1 MKGILFYQMVNCVV
15 DVVFDLISLDQT
27 LHQLN
32 TSTVHSIATLFILL
46 ALAFIFC
53 YYADRVTVDLLA
65 VSDIF
70 YNSLWYKL
78 PFQEQKMLILPI
90 RRAQKKFRL
99 TGYTVFECSIEVF
112 VKVCRYHSKMWDK
125 CVV

>member
-1 MKGILFYQMVNCVV
+1 MLNCVI

-32 TSTVHSIATLFILL
+32 TTTVHNIATLFTVL

-53 YYADRVTVDLLA
+53 YYADRVTVDLLE

-78 PFQEQKMLILPI
+78 PFQEQQLLILPI

-99 TGYTVFECSIEVF
+99 KGYTVFECSIEVF
-112 VKVCRYHSKMWDK
+112 VKVCRYHFKLLDK
-125 CVV
+125 FVV